1 MTNHMDIKEVTAM
14 GQEAGTRA
22 VVLGGSIAG
31 LFAARVLAD
40 AYDEVH
46 IVDRDVLVG
55 NREARRHCPQTYQA
69 NGLLA
74 RGVHIMEEL
83 FPGITQ
89 TLLDQGIP
97 RGDLSGSCRWYTQ
110 GYRLK
115 QQDGNLITLGVLR
128 PELEWHIRERVQQ
141 IPNVVFVER
150 HDILG
155 LTTTADNSRVTG
167 ARVQK
172 HGAKTD
178 TVIEADLVVDA
189 TGRGSRTPVWLEQLG
204 YDKPEEERKK
214 IDLVYVTQ
222 HYKLRP
228 GADPFEGDVAI
239 NQIAHPG
246 LQRGNVFFKTDGGR
260 LELTTYGLLG
270 DHPPTDQ
277 TGLYEWVRSLGAK
290 DVYETLRYA
299 DPVDEPVAF
308 RFPTTL
314 RRHYQKLDRFPE
326 GLLVTGDAVT
336 CFNPVYAGG
345 MSVAALCAITMRQH
359 LHSGAAPVPQDYFHD
374 LARDAIDA
382 SWEMTNTVDL
392 SFPDVPGERP
402 LKVKIGNFL
411 LKRMQIAATHDGN
424 ITARY
429 FTAAGL
435 VAPPETLMS
444 PGFLLKIL
452 WKSMFGPSQESRQP
466 YDWQPP
472 ADVEPVFT
480 DPKKLPDNLVK
491 PVTASAKKATDTETP
506 RAA

>member
-1 MTNHMDIKEVTAM
+1 MVNDAR
-14 GQEAGTRA
+14 TRA

-55 NREARRHCPQTYQA
+55 TRTPRRHCPQTYQA

-74 RGVHIMEEL
+74 RGVQVMEEL
-83 FPGITQ
+83 FPGILQ
-89 TLLDQGIP
+89 QLIDHGIP
-97 RGDLSGSCRWYTQ
+97 VGDLSGSCRWYAM

-115 QQDGNLITLGVLR
+115 QQDGDLITLGVLR

-141 IPNVVFVER
+141 LENVTFVEQ

-155 LTTTADNSRVTG
+155 LVTTADNSTVVG
-167 ARVQK
+167 ARVQA
-172 HGAKTD
+172 HGEQTD
-178 TVIEADLVVDA
+178 KVIDADLVVDA

-204 YDKPEEERKK
+204 YAKPEEERKK

-228 GADPFEGDVAI
+228 GADPFQGDVAI

-246 LQRGNVFFKTDGGR
+246 LPRGNVFFKTDGGR

-277 TGLYEWVRSLGAK
+277 AGLYAWIKSLGAK

-299 DPVDEPVAF
+299 DPVDAPVPF

-314 RRHYQKLDRFPE
+314 RRHYEKLDRFPE
-326 GLLVTGDAVT
+326 GLLVTGDAIT
-336 CFNPVYAGG
+336 CFNPVYAQG
-345 MSVAALCAITMRQH
+345 MSVAALCALTMAQH
-359 LHSGAAPVPQDYFHD
+359 LHSGAAPVPLDYFRD
-374 LARDAIDA
+374 LAKDAIDA
-382 SWEMTNTVDL
+382 PWEMTNTVDL
-392 SFPDVPGERP
+392 TFPGVPGKRDFKVRMGQKF
-402 LKVKIGNFL
+402 LKKV
-411 LKRMQIAATHDGN
+411 QIAATRDGGV
-424 ITARY
+424 TAKY
-429 FTAAGL
+429 FKAAGL
-435 VAPPETLMS
+435 VARPESLMK
-444 PGFLLKIL
+444 PGFLLKVL
-452 WKSMFGPSQESRQP
+452 WLSMLGPSKESRQP
-466 YDWQPP
+466 YVWHAP

-480 DPKKLPDNLVK
+480 DADLPQ
-491 PVTASAKKATDTETP
+491 
-506 RAA
+506 AA

>member
-1 MTNHMDIKEVTAM
+1 MQHGTKEVTAM

-40 AYDEVH
+40 AYDEVQ
-46 IVDRDVLVG
+46 IVDRDKIVG
-55 NREARRHCPQTYQA
+55 LREPRKTCPQTYQA

-74 RGVHIMEEL
+74 RGVHVMEEL

-89 TLLDQGIP
+89 QLIDHGVP
-97 RGDLSGSCRWYTQ
+97 KGDLSGSCRWYAQ
-110 GYRLK
+110 GLRLK
-115 QQDGNLITLGVLR
+115 QQHGDLITLGVLR

-141 IPNVVFVER
+141 LPNVVFVEQ

-155 LTTTADNSRVTG
+155 VTATADNSRVTG
-167 ARVQK
+167 ARVQAR
-172 HGAKTD
+172 GEKTER
-178 TVIEADLVVDA
+178 TIEADLVVDA
-189 TGRGSRTPVWLEQLG
+189 TGRGSRTPVWLEQMG
-204 YDKPEEERKK
+204 YAKPEEERKK

-246 LQRGNVFFKTDGGR
+246 LPRGNVFFKTDGGK

-277 TGLYEWVRSLGAK
+277 KGLYEWVRSLGAK

-299 DPVDEPVAF
+299 DPVDEPVPF

-326 GLLVTGDAVT
+326 GLLVTGDAIT
-336 CFNPVYAGG
+336 CFNPVYAQG

-359 LHSGAAPVPQDYFHD
+359 LHSGAVPVPQDYFRD

-382 SWEMTNTVDL
+382 TWEMTNTVDL
-392 SFPDVPGERP
+392 SFPGVKGERP
-402 LKVKIGNFL
+402 FKVRFGNKFLKKV
-411 LKRMQIAATHDGN
+411 QVAATRDGKV
-424 ITARY
+424 TAAY
-429 FTAAGL
+429 FKAAGL
-435 VAPPETLMS
+435 VNRPESLMR
-444 PGFLLKIL
+444 PGFIL
-452 WKSMFGPSQESRQP
+452 RVLWRSLFGPSKESRQP
-466 YDWQPP
+466 YVWQAP
-472 ADVEPVFT
+472 AGVEPVFT
-480 DPKKLPDNLVK
+480 DPANLPEAG
-491 PVTASAKKATDTETP
+491 TATETR